1 MTAPIASIASATEN
15 LLAQMRHTARAAGF
29 DDIFGRLAEASHS
42 ANLHPASQ
50 AATTHAPT
58 SGFADVLKE
67 ALDKVA
73 AMQNSASAKAQAF
86 TLGEPDVS
94 LNDVMID
101 TQKASLALQAT
112 VQVRNRLVAAYQEI
126 ANMAV

>member
-1 MTAPIASIASATEN
+1 MTTAISNMNQAMDAM
-15 LLAQMRHTARAAGF
+15 LAQMRSTAKMA
-29 DDIFGRLAEASHS
+29 
-42 ANLHPASQ
+42 
-50 AATTHAPT
+50 
-58 SGFADVLKE
+58 GFADVFNPVVATTPGVAQGATPTAGFAGIFKQ

-73 AMQNSASAKAQAF
+73 AMQNTASARAQAF

-101 TQKASLALQAT
+101 TQKASMALQAT